1 MRKTRR
7 VQSKRADGTEHPTVT
22 TTIPGRRERELL
34 HRIHEHGD
42 QRARRQL
49 AEETLPLAYAL
60 ATRYANR
67 GEPLEDLVQ
76 VACIGIMKAI
86 DGFDIGREVRF
97 SSYATPT
104 VLGEIKRHFRDRT
117 WAMRV
122 PRPLQELRL
131 RVAKARDELTNE
143 LGRAPGVPE
152 IAAAVDASEED
163 VVASVLSGNA
173 RRGRSL
179 DEPIGDDI
187 TLADSLGAVD
197 PEIER
202 AEMRVLIDAAWGVL
216 CERDQE
222 VMRLRYEDDLSQT
235 DIGRRL
241 GISQMQVS
249 RLIRQS
255 LALLRTWIER
265 PPQRTTTVAEYP
277 LAA

>member
-1 MRKTRR
+1 
-7 VQSKRADGTEHPTVT
+7 
-22 TTIPGRRERELL
+22 
-34 HRIHEHGD
+34 
-42 QRARRQL
+42 
-49 AEETLPLAYAL
+49 
-60 ATRYANR
+60 
-67 GEPLEDLVQ
+67 
-76 VACIGIMKAI
+76 
-86 DGFDIGREVRF
+86 
-97 SSYATPT
+97 
-104 VLGEIKRHFRDRT
+104 
-117 WAMRV
+117 MRV

-131 RVAKARDELTNE
+131 RVTKARDDLTNE
-143 LGRAPGVPE
+143 LGHAPGVTE

-163 VVASVLSGNA
+163 VVASVLSGHA

-202 AEMRVLIDAAWGVL
+202 AEMRVLIGGAWEVL

-255 LALLRTWIER
+255 LALLRIRMER
-265 PPQRTTTVAEYP
+265 PPQRRATVAEYP